1 MKVIIITDSLGLPR
15 STPESVQFEDTYIEK
30 LKDRYKDIKFIS
42 LSLGGATLA
51 TLKEQYFNYF
61 QPVNPDLVIVHAG
74 IVDCAPRALKK
85 WEAAVINSNFVS
97 RKIYSVLFKR
107 HTTFIR
113 KVRKLTYTPMAQFE
127 KMVGEFGHLLQDKVV
142 WFTIIPARTVYE
154 EQLPGIADNIN
165 NYNSALKSVLGSRV
179 IDLADMPDEGIMSD
193 HHHINEIGHR
203 HVYLKLTGIIDE
215 LRNKAG

>member
-15 STPESVQFEDTYIEK
+15 STPECVQFEDTYIEK
-30 LKDRYKDIKFIS
+30 LKDKYKDIKFIS

-97 RKIYSVLFKR
+97 RKIYSLLFKR
-107 HTTFIR
+107 HTAFIR
-113 KVRKLTYTPMAQFE
+113 KVRNLTYTPISQFE
-127 KMVGEFGHLLQDKVV
+127 KMVKDFGYLLQDKVV
-142 WFTIIPARTVYE
+142 WFTIIPARKVYE
-154 EQLPGIADNIN
+154 EQLPGITGNIN
-165 NYNSALKSVLGSRV
+165 NYNSTLKSVLGSRIV
-179 IDLADMPDEGIMSD
+179 DLADMPDEGIMSD
-193 HHHINEIGHR
+193 HHHINEIGHQ

-215 LRNKAG
+215 FRNKAR